1 MAVLATSD
9 AGVSLRNLA
18 LGFIAAVVS
27 VLIFHQ
33 GTILILNVLN
43 LLPSVPWSL
52 RPIGPFSVPVL
63 VNQMFWGGLWGCLFA
78 VIWPHLP
85 GRGFWL
91 KGLVFGLAGPML
103 LGNWLL
109 VPLIKGG
116 GPLFAGFD
124 LRRMLISALIAAA
137 FGVGLGLIYG
147 GLRKRI

>member
-1 MAVLATSD
+1 MALLATTAPD
-9 AGVSLRNLA
+9 ISLRNLA

-52 RPIGPFSVPVL
+52 RPIGPLSVPVL
-63 VNQMFWGGLWGCLFA
+63 VNQMFWGGLWGLLFA
-78 VIWPHLP
+78 VIWPQLP
-85 GRGFWL
+85 GRDFWL
-91 KGLVFGLAGPML
+91 KGLVFGLAGPL
-103 LGNWLL
+103 LIGNWLL

-124 LRRMLISALIAAA
+124 PRRMLISALITAA
-137 FGVGLGLIYG
+137 FGIGLGLIYG
-147 GLRKRI
+147 GLRKRA